1 MIRVKDADHTS
12 AFIARKVCVGG
23 LTWQIDSVIPDL
35 VPGFT
40 VRLCDPAITPL
51 ISRDKSD
58 VYYLGQLWKNYL
70 ADPGIQQLSIMLI
83 YYAYI
88 IEISVQMTVIKTFQ

>member
-51 ISRDKSD
+51 IGRDKSD
-58 VYYLGQLWKNYL
+58 VYYLGQLWKKHL
-70 ADPGIQQLSIMLI
+70 ADPRIQQSSIML
-83 YYAYI
+83 YI
-88 IEISVQMTVIKTFQ
+88 IKISVQMTVIKTFQ